1 MEKLFQVIGRIRG
14 GEIIFLAY
22 KGIEEEMMNQIAE
35 EIRRNLAKM
44 T

>member
-1 MEKLFQVIGRIRG
+1 
-14 GEIIFLAY
+14 LAY

-44 T
+44 S